1 MADTPSPGAEGPPE
15 VKALQDEIRR
25 LREINNR
32 LRSDLYKAN
41 RMAEQWQRMA
51 VEFMKKPAPANRAG

>member
-1 MADTPSPGAEGPPE
+1 MTPPD

-41 RMAEQWQRMA
+41 RWAEHWQRMA
-51 VEFMKKPAPANRAG
+51 VEGREKPATANRAG